1 MLRFHPGFSAVIALM
16 TTPGANEPC
25 GIHRT
30 FLNPDGSKRERK
42 MLGRQGVVRVSP
54 DEDVTL
60 GLGLTEGI
68 EDALSYLVGGWAP
81 VWAATR
87 PALWRSSR

>member
-1 MLRFHPGFSAVIALM
+1 MALM
-16 TTPGANEPC
+16 TDAVTGEPC

-30 FLNPDGSKRERK
+30 FLNPDGTKRERK
-42 MLGRQGVVRVSP
+42 MLGQQGVVRVSP

-68 EDALSYLVGGWAP
+68 EDALSISSRRLGAGMGGDML
-81 VWAATR
+81 
-87 PALWRSSR
+87 PAL